1 MSRPITIDEV
11 KSFPFSGVRGCHLS
25 LDGRRVAYSHRSTIT
40 IFDLEEWCSETSFDG
55 TFARWSPA
63 DPNLLAYVK
72 SDRSGIFI
80 RHVDGTERHLGE
92 SIGTVQTEE
101 WTFGGHPLTLDWS
114 FDGKFLATVVE
125 RDPAKKNTSS
135 NEDADGTE
143 VVNVFPDA
151 STDALVVLDVSMG
164 AVTFEFFPAAYE
176 TYWNIA
182 WHPSGDWL
190 TVVSNGS
197 DSPEPVD
204 PSDYSFE
211 TGFPDPDWHLYDIDV
226 RDGQKK
232 SRVGPRA
239 NEMGLIKWSPDGTK
253 LALGYSPYV
262 GEVRPLCALME
273 RDSNQI
279 EILSEDYYCDQ
290 VLYWAP
296 DSRKLYVNGLKGL
309 SARVVCVDTVSKSTE
324 EVVDWTGRTSLS
336 GVSQDGQ
343 TLLIHWR
350 GLNNLSDV
358 YVVSLDS
365 GESKAVTHF
374 TDQLNVYELPT
385 SEVVEWPSYDGLV
398 LQGVVVSP
406 HGQPMSPDRPTI
418 VDLHGGPIGAGEA
431 ISQPIWN
438 WLVSEGFQVFAPDF
452 RGSQQYQFAETPAE
466 DMNYRDVMS
475 GIEWLA
481 QNGKCDPTKMGLT
494 GFSYGAYLGSYVIGQ
509 TSCFRA
515 AVISGADYG
524 YMGLFQ
530 LGLHV
535 ARNAVR
541 ENDKWKATLE
551 IPDWYFMQGIYYADR
566 VETPVLLFQGEHDI
580 PPIEAKMYAT
590 YLSDAGTEVEFVMY
604 RGEGHIPISANKD
617 RLERMLRWFRKYLME
632 SN

>member
-1 MSRPITIDEV
+1 M
-11 KSFPFSGVRGCHLS
+11 
-25 LDGRRVAYSHRSTIT
+25 
-40 IFDLEEWCSETSFDG
+40 
-55 TFARWSPA
+55 
-63 DPNLLAYVK
+63 LAYVK

-92 SIGTVQTEE
+92 SLGTVQTEA
-101 WTFGGHPLTLDWS
+101 WAFGGHLNTLDWS
-114 FDGKFLATVVE
+114 FDGKFLAMVVDRE
-125 RDPAKKNTSS
+125 PAEKNMSS
-135 NEDADGTE
+135 NEDTDGIE
-143 VVNVFPDA
+143 VVNVSPDA
-151 STDALVVLDVSMG
+151 STDALVVLDVSTG
-164 AVTFEFFPAAYE
+164 AVTFESSPAAHE
-176 TYWNIA
+176 TYCNVA
-182 WHPSGDWL
+182 WHPSGKWL

-197 DSPEPVD
+197 DSPEPVN
-204 PSDYSFE
+204 PSDFSFE

-279 EILSEDYYCDQ
+279 EILSEEYYCDQ
-290 VLYWAP
+290 VLYWAA
-296 DSRKLYVNGLKGL
+296 DSRKLYFNGLKGL
-309 SARVVCVDTVSKSTE
+309 SERVVCVDTVSKSTE
-324 EVVDWTGRTSLS
+324 EVVDWTGRASLS

-343 TLLIHWR
+343 TLLIHWT

-358 YVVSLDS
+358 YVISIDS
-365 GESKAVTHF
+365 GQSKAVTHF

-385 SEVVEWPSYDGLV
+385 SEVVEWSSYDGLV

-418 VDLHGGPIGAGEA
+418 VDLHGGPIGAGVA

-475 GIEWLA
+475 GIKWLA
-481 QNGKCDPTKMGLT
+481 QNGKCDRAKMGLT
-494 GFSYGAYLGSYVIGQ
+494 GFSYGAYLGSYVVGQ

-515 AVISGADYG
+515 AVLSGADYG

-541 ENDKWKATLE
+541 EDDKWKATLE

-590 YLSDAGTEVEFVMY
+590 YLSDAGTEVEYVMY

-617 RLERMLRWFRKYLME
+617 RLERMLRWFRKYLVE
-632 SN
+632 SD

>member
-25 LDGRRVAYSHRSTIT
+25 LDGKRVAYDYRGNIT
-40 IFDLEEWCSETSFDG
+40 IFDLNKWCAETSFDG
-55 TFARWSPA
+55 AFPRWSPA
-63 DPNLLAYVK
+63 DPNVLAYVK

-92 SIGTVQTEE
+92 SIGTVQAEE
-101 WTFGGHPLTLDWS
+101 WAFGGHPTTLDWS
-114 FDGKFLATVVE
+114 FDGKFLAMVVE
-125 RDPAKKNTSS
+125 RDPVEKITSTG
-135 NEDADGTE
+135 EDTDGIE
-143 VVNVFPDA
+143 VVNVSPDA
-151 STDALVVLDVSMG
+151 STDALVVLDVSTG
-164 AVTFEFFPAAYE
+164 VVTFELAPAAYE
-176 TYWNIA
+176 TYWKIT
-182 WHPSGDWL
+182 WHPSGEWL
-190 TVVSNGS
+190 TVLSNGS
-197 DSPEPVD
+197 DLPDSAD

-211 TGFPDPDWHLYDIDV
+211 TGHVDPDWHLYDIDV

-239 NEMGLIKWSPDGTK
+239 NEMNLIKWSPDGTK
-253 LALGYSPYV
+253 LALAYSPYV

-296 DSRKLYVNGLKGL
+296 DSRKVYVNGLKGL
-309 SARVVCVDTVSKSTE
+309 SERVVCVDTVSKSTE

-343 TLLIHWR
+343 TLLIHWW

-358 YVVSLDS
+358 YVVSIDS
-365 GESKAVTHF
+365 GQSKVVTHF
-374 TDQLNVYELPT
+374 TDQLNVYDLPT

-418 VDLHGGPIGAGEA
+418 VDLHGGPIGAGVA

-438 WLVSEGFQVFAPDF
+438 WLVSEEFQVFAPDF
-452 RGSQQYQFAETPAE
+452 RGSQQYQFAETPNE

-494 GFSYGAYLGSYVIGQ
+494 GLSYGAWLGSYIVGQ

-515 AVISGADYG
+515 AVLCGGGYG
-524 YMGLFQ
+524 YTSMFQ

-535 ARNAVR
+535 ARRAVR
-541 ENDKWKATLE
+541 ENDKWQATVE
-551 IPDWYFMQGIYYADR
+551 IPDYYFTHGIYYADR
-566 VETPVLLFQGEHDI
+566 VETPMLLFQGEHDD
-580 PPIEAKMYAT
+580 PIEAEMYAQ
-590 YLSDAGTEVEFVMY
+590 YLSDAGTEVEYVMY
-604 RGEGHIPISANKD
+604 RGEGHIPITANKD
-617 RLERMLRWFRKYLME
+617 RLERMLRWFRKYLVE
-632 SN
+632 SD

>member
-25 LDGRRVAYSHRSTIT
+25 LDSKRVAYSHRGSIT
-40 IFDLEEWCSETSFDG
+40 IFDLEEWRTETSFDG
-55 TFARWSPA
+55 VHSRWSPA
-63 DPNLLAYVK
+63 DPNVLVYVK
-72 SDRSGIFI
+72 SDCSGIFI

-92 SIGTVQTEE
+92 SIGTVQAEE
-101 WTFGGHPLTLDWS
+101 WASGHPYTLDWS
-114 FDGKFLATVVE
+114 FDGKFLAMVVE
-125 RDPAKKNTSS
+125 RDPAETDMDS
-135 NEDADGTE
+135 NEDTDGIE
-143 VVNVFPDA
+143 VVNVSPDA
-151 STDALVVLDVSMG
+151 STDALVVLDVLTG

-190 TVVSNGS
+190 TIVSNGS

-204 PSDYSFE
+204 PSDFSFE
-211 TGFPDPDWHLYDIDV
+211 TGHPDPDWHLYDIDV
-226 RDGQKK
+226 RNGQKK

-309 SARVVCVDTVSKSTE
+309 SERVVCVDTVSKSTE

-358 YVVSLDS
+358 YVVSMDS
-365 GESKAVTHF
+365 GQSKAVTHF

-385 SEVVEWPSYDGLV
+385 SEVVEWSSYDGLV

-481 QNGKCDPTKMGLT
+481 QNGKCHPTKMGLT

-580 PPIEAKMYAT
+580 PPIEAKMYAQ
-590 YLSDAGTEVEFVMY
+590 YLSDAGTEVEYVMY

>member
-1 MSRPITIDEV
+1 MRRSFTIDDV
-11 KSFPFSGVRGCHLS
+11 VSFPFSGVGGCHLS
-25 LDGRRVAYSHRSTIT
+25 LDGKRVAYSHRGTIT
-40 IFDLEEWCSETSFDG
+40 IFDVKEWCPETSFDG
-55 TFARWSPA
+55 AHARWSPA
-63 DPNLLAYVK
+63 DPNVLAYVK
-72 SDRSGIFI
+72 SDCSGIFI

-92 SIGTVQTEE
+92 SIGTVQAEE
-101 WTFGGHPLTLDWS
+101 WAFGHPNTLDWS
-114 FDGKFLATVVE
+114 FDGKFLAMVVE
-125 RDPAKKNTSS
+125 RDSAETDISS
-135 NEDADGTE
+135 SEDTEGIE
-143 VVNVFPDA
+143 VVNVSPDV
-151 STDALVVLDVSMG
+151 STDALVVLDVSTG
-164 AVTFEFFPAAYE
+164 AVTFELFPAAYE

-211 TGFPDPDWHLYDIDV
+211 TGLSDPDWHLYDIDV
-226 RDGQKK
+226 RNGQKK
-232 SRVGPRA
+232 SRVGPSA

-279 EILSEDYYCDQ
+279 EILSEEYYCNQ

-309 SARVVCVDTVSKSTE
+309 SERVVCVDTVSKSTE
-324 EVVDWTGRTSLS
+324 EIVDWTGRTSLS

-358 YVVSLDS
+358 YVVSIDS

-385 SEVVEWPSYDGLV
+385 AEVVEWPSYDGLV

-406 HGQPMSPDRPTI
+406 HGQAMSPDRPTI

-535 ARNAVR
+535 VRNAVR

-590 YLSDAGTEVEFVMY
+590 YLSDAGTEVEYVMY
-604 RGEGHIPISANKD
+604 RGEGHLPISANKD

-632 SN
+632 

>member
-1 MSRPITIDEV
+1 MRRSFTIDDV
-11 KSFPFSGVRGCHLS
+11 VSFPFSGVGGCHLS
-25 LDGRRVAYSHRSTIT
+25 LDGKRVAYSHRGTIT
-40 IFDLEEWCSETSFDG
+40 IFDVKEWCPETSFDG
-55 TFARWSPA
+55 AHARWSPA

-72 SDRSGIFI
+72 SDCSGIFI

-92 SIGTVQTEE
+92 SVGTVQTEE
-101 WTFGGHPLTLDWS
+101 WAFGHPYTLDWS
-114 FDGKFLATVVE
+114 FDGKFLAMVVG
-125 RDPAKKNTSS
+125 RDLVEKDTSLNENT
-135 NEDADGTE
+135 DGIE
-143 VVNVFPDA
+143 VANVSPDT
-151 STDALVVLDVSMG
+151 STDALVVLDVSTG
-164 AVTFEFFPAAYE
+164 AVTFELSPAAYE

-211 TGFPDPDWHLYDIDV
+211 TGLSDPDWHLYDIDV
-226 RDGQKK
+226 RNGQEK

-239 NEMGLIKWSPDGTK
+239 NEMGHIKWSPDGTK
-253 LALGYSPYV
+253 LALSYSPYL

-273 RDSNQI
+273 RDSNQM
-279 EILSEDYYCDQ
+279 EILSEDYYCEQ

-309 SARVVCVDTVSKSTE
+309 SERVVCVDTVSKSTE
-324 EVVDWTGRTSLS
+324 EVVDWTGQTSLS

-358 YVVSLDS
+358 YVVSIDS

-418 VDLHGGPIGAGEA
+418 VDVHGGPIGAGVA

-452 RGSQQYQFAETPAE
+452 RGSQQYQFVEAPAE

-475 GIEWLA
+475 GIEWLT

-494 GFSYGAYLGSYVIGQ
+494 GYSYGAILGSYVVGQ

-515 AVISGADYG
+515 AVLSGGRYG

-551 IPDWYFMQGIYYADR
+551 IPDWYLMQGIYYADR
-566 VETPVLLFQGEHDI
+566 VETPVLLFQGEHDV
-580 PPIEAKMYAT
+580 PVEAEMYAT
-590 YLSDAGTEVEFVMY
+590 HLSDAGTEVEYVMY

-617 RLERMLRWFRKYLME
+617 RLERMLRWFRKYLIE
-632 SN
+632 